1 MLYSCSISWWGW
13 SRIGVHLMQCLARL
27 CRGAASKIV
36 PEEDMAAVQSKQQ
49 SQLQLLLVSSFARP
63 AAMVYYSS
71 LATMSALLW

>member
-1 MLYSCSISWWGW
+1 
-13 SRIGVHLMQCLARL
+13 
-27 CRGAASKIV
+27 
-36 PEEDMAAVQSKQQ
+36 MAAVQSKQQ